1 MSKSSSSPHVQ
12 VFVIPAREHLPDG
25 CDPRFKFNAMK
36 HLPDNYGAQ
45 GFLIARDRAPD
56 DCDPRMESFFD
67 ERSISFSCE
76 DDTPWSA
83 RAARGSKGIDFKTS
97 LPF

>member
-25 CDPRFKFNAMK
+25 CDPRFEFNAME
-36 HLPDNYGAQ
+36 HLPDDFDPPGV
-45 GFLIARDRAPD
+45 LSPRDHAPD

-83 RAARGSKGIDFKTS
+83 SAARGSKGIDFKTS
-97 LPF
+97 LPL